1 MRFSILTLLI
11 FVSLIGGC
19 LAWALGPSR
28 VRSALPWNATEIE
41 EHYDGLASDFIRIL
55 RARIDEDDFDSY
67 AQRLGLT
74 EKYAENPA
82 TNIHWPTCD
91 QPWWNPPDS
100 LDNVRYEPIELD
112 DYLVIATYLSLIHIS
127 EPTRPY

>member
-1 MRFSILTLLI
+1 MAVEPGRYPALEMRFSILTLLI

-55 RARIDEDDFDSY
+55 RARIDV
-67 AQRLGLT
+67 
-74 EKYAENPA
+74 PA
-82 TNIHWPTCD
+82 
-91 QPWWNPPDS
+91 
-100 LDNVRYEPIELD
+100 R
-112 DYLVIATYLSLIHIS
+112 
-127 EPTRPY
+127 

>member
-112 DYLVIATYLSLIHIS
+112 DYLVIATYHDRHVYFAAMSW
-127 EPTRPY
+127 